1 MKDYLFASESVSA
14 GHPDKVADQISD
26 ALVDLFLSK
35 DSQARC
41 AIETLVTVDKVVL
54 AGEISCLVPVSN
66 EEIEHI
72 VRQEIR
78 KIGYTQKGFHF
89 ESVSVLNFL
98 HTQSRDI
105 ALGVDTGGAGDQGI
119 MFGYAVNE
127 GASEYM
133 PMPLYLSHR
142 LLEELTHL
150 RQKGKAPF
158 LLPDGKSQFVIRY
171 NEGTPVGVDSV
182 VVSNQHTKEASLDEI
197 KAVVLKALKTV
208 LPKGWSLPENKVYV
222 NPTGRFVIGGPVGD
236 TGLTGR
242 KIIVD
247 TYGGAAPHGGGAFS
261 GKDPSKVDRSAAYM
275 TRYLAKNIVASSLAD
290 KCLIELSYA
299 IGMKEPLSL
308 YLDTFGTGR
317 VSEEKIIKTIQ
328 ENIDLTPNGIRE
340 KLSLNRPIYEK
351 TASFGHFGRK
361 ALEDGSFSW
370 EKLDLMDIF
379 QKC

>member
-35 DSQARC
+35 DAQARC
-41 AIETLVTVDKVVL
+41 AIETLVTVDKVIL
-54 AGEISCLVPVSN
+54 AGEVSCLVPVSN
-66 EEIEHI
+66 EEIELI
-72 VRQEIR
+72 VRQEIK

-89 ESVSVLNFL
+89 ESVSVLNLL

-142 LLEELTHL
+142 LLEELTNL
-150 RQKGKAPF
+150 RQKGKASF

-171 NEGTPVGVDSV
+171 KDGMPVGVDSV
-182 VVSNQHTKEASLDEI
+182 VVSNQHTEEASLDEI
-197 KAVVLKALKTV
+197 KAVVLEALKSV

-222 NPTGRFVIGGPVGD
+222 NPTGRFVIGGPAGD

-261 GKDPSKVDRSAAYM
+261 GKDPSKVDRSATYM

-308 YLDTFGTGR
+308 YLDTFGTGK

-328 ENIDLTPNGIRE
+328 ENIDLTPNAIRE

-370 EKLDLMDIF
+370 EKLDLVDIF
-379 QKC
+379 RKC